1 MPLTLRRPR
10 GERFDFGEI
19 GLRSVHKAESCD
31 WSITGFAIKEGVEMS
46 LNQGFSE
53 LPPATQ
59 AVLLYSVGHWT
70 AQVDP
75 IIRTAVRL
83 K

>member
-1 MPLTLRRPR
+1 MKQTRKKHSPVFKGKVAL
-10 GERFDFGEI
+10 
-19 GLRSVHKAESCD
+19 
-31 WSITGFAIKEGVEMS
+31 
-46 LNQGFSE
+46 
-53 LPPATQ
+53 
-59 AVLLYSVGHWT
+59 